1 VAEVVAEAIDS
12 AWCDER
18 PDLPERLAHRGEI
31 EHAPGEAAQLACAE
45 LRLRDVEQ
53 HDLLLDVVGWAVPR
67 AAASRELRG
76 GRICPAERAE
86 QVAGEGANGS
96 ATSADAVRYS
106 APVLFER
113 DDHAQKCADKEE
125 LDPLVQV
132 EDETHAARYRTPGSE
147 RKADAERR
155 SGSDGRCS
163 RASWTSCPVS
173 DWPSCCRA
181 TATSSR
187 NTRHETG

>member
-86 QVAGEGANGS
+86 QVA
-96 ATSADAVRYS
+96 
-106 APVLFER
+106 
-113 DDHAQKCADKEE
+113 DKEE